1 MSLSSPPPQH
11 PGYAG
16 AGTDVAHS
24 ADGIDIIGLAIG
36 VWRRKFLIGSVVA
49 IAVIGAAV
57 LLTLATPKFTSE
69 ARVLVEDRES
79 GFSRISAD
87 QARAAPPDNLA
98 IRSQVEVLLSED
110 LALGVIDKLDL
121 TRNFLFN
128 PDAKP
133 SLTSRLLSMV
143 GLGSTQPSAAG
154 REGVLN
160 VYFENL
166 TVYPIP
172 QSRVISVGFTS
183 PDPKVAAAV
192 VNTLVEHY
200 VEATREA
207 KFETT
212 KRATEWLAR
221 QIENLRRKVASSE
234 AAVEEFRASSGLTEG
249 ALTTLNRQELSE
261 INTQISV
268 AAAAK
273 SDAQSRASSIRNMLK
288 TQGGVDAAPE
298 VLSSRLIQR
307 LGEQQAALRRRIADL
322 SVTYLPEHPNM
333 KRLSAEL
340 IGLDRQV
347 RREALKIVEG
357 LEEEARAAGDR
368 EQSVREKLN
377 KLKTQ
382 AALSSQDGI
391 RLKALERDATANR
404 QLFESF
410 LNRYRE
416 ASTRESI
423 TSLPAGA
430 RIISRAQVRNTPS
443 SPKKMPIMILAF
455 VGALTLGI
463 LIAFLAEC
471 FGPVSGRRPGQLA
484 GNGDRYNPVGV
495 GVAGTTP
502 VQSSV
507 AAPAPIPTPMA
518 GSARLHEAAP
528 MPARSVPPQAHM
540 QASAPPAAAP
550 TGPSVAP
557 GLRMPN
563 VNGVRDAS
571 ELPREVV
578 YDDRSVFSEAILAL
592 HETIAGRLEAKA
604 RKRVA
609 VTAAR
614 SGQGRTTVSAG
625 LARSFARSGFRT
637 LVIDADFGAPSL
649 MEAFNIPRTG
659 GLSEL
664 LLGQTSFRDIVQR
677 DVASGAD
684 VLGAGFLCQ
693 QTRELLA
700 SQRMD
705 IILEALDNAYDRIVI
720 DAPTLLDTNE
730 GSIVGRFSSSVVLL
744 LNVADVQEIDRAAM
758 MLAGCGCDDIM
769 PVHTHVLG
777 QEKVQGFGQ
786 AA

>member
-11 PGYAG
+11 HGHAR
-16 AGTDVAHS
+16 AGTDSAHS
-24 ADGIDIIGLAIG
+24 TDGIDIIGLAVG

-49 IAVIGAAV
+49 AAVVGAAV
-57 LLTLATPKFTSE
+57 LLTLATPKFSSE
-69 ARVLVEDRES
+69 ARVLIEDRES

-121 TRNFLFN
+121 TRNSLFN

-133 SLTSRLLSMV
+133 SLTARLLSIV
-143 GLGSTQPSAAG
+143 GLGSPPPAAAG

-166 TVYPIP
+166 VVYPIP

-183 PDPKVAAAV
+183 PDPEIAAAV
-192 VNTLVEHY
+192 VNTLVEQY

-234 AAVEEFRASSGLTEG
+234 AAVEEFRASSGLIEG
-249 ALTTLNRQELSE
+249 AVTTLNRQELSE

-268 AAAAK
+268 AAAAR
-273 SDAQSRASSIRNMLK
+273 SDAQSRARAIRNMLK

-298 VLSSRLIQR
+298 VLNSRLIQR

-333 KRLSAEL
+333 KRLNAEL
-340 IGLDRQV
+340 VGLDRQV

-443 SPKKMPIMILAF
+443 SPKKTPILVLAF

-471 FGPVSGRRPGQLA
+471 FGPVLGRRDGPLA
-484 GNGDRYNPVGV
+484 DSGNGYNPAAGGAVG
-495 GVAGTTP
+495 ATP
-502 VQSSV
+502 VPSHAV
-507 AAPAPIPTPMA
+507 GNARPI
-518 GSARLHEAAP
+518 EAAP
-528 MPARSVPPQAHM
+528 MPAPTPAPSAQPGAH
-540 QASAPPAAAP
+540 APGPAPAAREPA
-550 TGPSVAP
+550 GPSVAP
-557 GLRMPN
+557 GLSMPN
-563 VNGVRDAS
+563 VTGVRDAS
-571 ELPREVV
+571 ALPREVV

-614 SGQGRTTVSAG
+614 TGQGRTTVSAG
-625 LARSFARSGFRT
+625 LARSFARSGYRT
-637 LVIDADFGAPSL
+637 LVIDADFGSPSL
-649 MEAFNIPRTG
+649 TDAFNIPRTG

-664 LLGQTSFRDIVQR
+664 LLGQASFRDIVQR
-677 DVASGAD
+677 DAASGAD
-684 VLGAGFLCQ
+684 ILGAGHLCH

-730 GSIVGRFSSSVVLL
+730 GSIVGRFSSSAVLL

-769 PVHTHVLG
+769 PVHTHVLN
-777 QEKVQGFGQ
+777 QDKPQSYGQ
-786 AA
+786 AAA

>member
-1 MSLSSPPPQH
+1 MSPNSLPPQR
-11 PGYAG
+11 PTVAG
-16 AGTDVAHS
+16 AETDAAHA
-24 ADGIDIIGLAIG
+24 ADGVDIAGLALG
-36 VWRRKFLIGSVVA
+36 VWRRKFLIAAVVVA
-49 IAVIGAAV
+49 VVAGAAV

-69 ARVLVEDRES
+69 ARVLIEDRES

-110 LALGVIDKLDL
+110 LALSVVEKLGL
-121 TRNFLFN
+121 VSNPLFN
-128 PDAKP
+128 PGAKP
-133 SLTSRLLSMV
+133 SLTERVLSIV
-143 GLGSTQPSAAG
+143 GIGSSAPPAAG
-154 REGVLN
+154 REVVLN
-160 VYFENL
+160 EYFENL
-166 TVYPIP
+166 IVYPIP

-183 PDPKVAAAV
+183 PDPKITAAV

-212 KRATEWLAR
+212 KLATEWLAR
-221 QIENLRRKVASSE
+221 QIDNLRRKVASSE
-234 AAVEEFRASSGLTEG
+234 AAVEEFRASSGLVEG
-249 ALTTLNRQELSE
+249 AVTTLNRQELSE

-268 AAAAK
+268 AAAAR
-273 SDAQSRASSIRNMLK
+273 SDAQSRASAIRNMLK
-288 TQGGVDAAPE
+288 SQGGVDAAPE

-357 LEEEARAAGDR
+357 LEEEARSAGDR
-368 EQSVREKLN
+368 ERSVREKLK

-391 RLKALERDATANR
+391 RLKALERDAAANR

-430 RIISRAQVRNTPS
+430 RVISKAQVRNSPT
-443 SPKKMPIMILAF
+443 SPKKKPIMILAF
-455 VGALTLGI
+455 VGALTLGT

-471 FGPVSGRRPGQLA
+471 FRPASRPTSRPALTGGVDPVLATSGL
-484 GNGDRYNPVGV
+484 
-495 GVAGTTP
+495 
-502 VQSSV
+502 
-507 AAPAPIPTPMA
+507 AAP
-518 GSARLHEAAP
+518 P
-528 MPARSVPPQAHM
+528 MPPRTDIP
-540 QASAPPAAAP
+540 APGAAATEP
-550 TGPSVAP
+550 AGPSVAP
-557 GLRMPN
+557 GLSMPS
-563 VNGVRDAS
+563 VNGVRNAS

-578 YDDRSVFSEAILAL
+578 YDNRSEFSEAILAL
-592 HETIAGRLEAKA
+592 HQTIAGRLDAKG

-609 VTAAR
+609 VTAAWA
-614 SGQGRTTVSAG
+614 GQGRTTVSAG
-625 LARSFARSGFRT
+625 LARSFARSGLRT
-637 LVIDADFGAPSL
+637 LVIDADFGTPSL
-649 MEAFNIPRTG
+649 TEAFNVPRTR

-664 LLGQTSFRDIVQR
+664 LLGQASFREVVNSDA
-677 DVASGAD
+677 ASGAD
-684 VLGAGFLCQ
+684 ILTAGFMSGEA
-693 QTRELLA
+693 RSMLA

-705 IILEALDNAYDRIVI
+705 IILNALENAYDRIVI
-720 DAPTLLDTNE
+720 DAPTLLDTND
-730 GSIVGRFSSSVVLL
+730 GTVVGRFSRSAVLL
-744 LNVADVQEIDRAAM
+744 LNVSDVQEIDRAALV
-758 MLAGCGCDDIM
+758 LAGCGCDDIM
-769 PVHTHVLG
+769 PVHTHILAHD
-777 QEKVQGFGQ
+777 KSQGLGQ